1 MDTLSREQRSERMS
15 LVRSKGS
22 KAELAVRRLV
32 FAMGYRYRLH
42 QRQLPGTPDLVFPS
56 RRRVIFVHGCFWH
69 RHEGCGRMPK
79 SRLEFWEPKLE
90 ANRRRDE
97 ANLALLAEMG
107 WRTLVVWECQL
118 RDLGQVRKTIR
129 SFMED

>member
-1 MDTLSREQRSERMS
+1 
-15 LVRSKGS
+15 
-22 KAELAVRRLV
+22 
-32 FAMGYRYRLH
+32 
-42 QRQLPGTPDLVFPS
+42 
-56 RRRVIFVHGCFWH
+56 
-69 RHEGCGRMPK
+69 MPK